1 MVDEET
7 EGGPDTAAQSVAMLR
22 RVLAGSTYA
31 AVAAEF
37 GVTRTAVERRI
48 KALAGR
54 LSREVGIE
62 GLSEGGTAFVGRLR
76 EHRDAILQA
85 LERFEPAPAPAA
97 RASRV
102 VSPEEM
108 ELAIKRIR
116 GRSAQAARDV
126 ALFYLLFATGAK
138 PLEIAR
144 LRVKD
149 YVDEQGEV
157 RVESVLPASAANNGR
172 PRPLYFAS
180 RRLVEALDLYLAQR
194 LERRH
199 GVGESQAWRG
209 LDPESPLFLTP
220 SGMGFRIIYHG
231 EKGQHRYLCRAILE
245 AYRKLFRYSELEG
258 VTALS
263 VRHTVATRLYE
274 RGADEEQVGLI
285 LGISERSAVREM
297 FPRERPTLAVLMQ
310 DLV

>member
-1 MVDEET
+1 MGDDAT
-7 EGGPDTAAQSVAMLR
+7 EGGKDTAALSVAMLR
-22 RVLAGSTYA
+22 HVLSGSTYE

-37 GVTRTAVERRI
+37 GITRTAVERRV
-48 KALAGR
+48 KSLSGR

-62 GLSEGGTAFVGRLR
+62 GLSEGGTAFVRRLR

-85 LERFEPAPAPAA
+85 LEHFEPAPAPAS
-97 RASRV
+97 RATRV
-102 VSPEEM
+102 VSPEEI

-116 GRSAQAARDV
+116 GRSAQAVRDV

-149 YVDEQGEV
+149 YVDAQGEV
-157 RVESVLPASAANNGR
+157 RAESVLPSGAAITGR
-172 PRPLYFAS
+172 ARPLYFAS

-199 GVGESQAWRG
+199 GLGESDAWRG

-220 SGMGFRIIYHG
+220 SGAGFPIVYHG
-231 EKGQHRYLCRAILE
+231 EEGQHRYLCRAILE
-245 AYRKLFRYSELEG
+245 TYRKLFRYAELEG

-263 VRHTVATRLYE
+263 VRHTVAMRLYE

-297 FPRERPTLAVLMQ
+297 FPRQRPTLAVLMQ